1 MREYTITFDAE
12 ITLISNGSTD
22 LEEYFRSEEF
32 KTATAKS
39 LLAENP
45 LIADAH
51 LSNVKVFITREE
63 EA

>member
-1 MREYTITFDAE
+1 MREYTITFNAE
-12 ITLISNGSTD
+12 LTMVSNGTED
-22 LEEYFRSEEF
+22 LEQYFRSEEF

-45 LIADAH
+45 LLADAH
-51 LSNVKVFITREE
+51 LDNVKVFISREE